1 MAKTK
6 ELMFHSNNFF
16 DEQAIREEEG
26 VSKKQL
32 KRTKLRKTKNRI
44 DRALKNRDW
53 DQLEELEGYNINV
66 K

>member
-1 MAKTK
+1 
-6 ELMFHSNNFF
+6 MFHPNNLF
-16 DEQAIREEEG
+16 DEQAIREDEG